1 MISTTPVPER
11 YTRFSCPHPA
21 CAGCNRPSE
30 GNLGP
35 RSWTGTHRP
44 SEGRRCTACDRAC
57 SEREGTWRA
66 RSTRPEATVHQLLPC
81 QRWGLCEAGT
91 AASCAVA
98 LKTVQ
103 RWQSVAAHRA
113 QTQQQQVVPQGDVSG
128 VPWDEAQAKLRPRR
142 VAWSQTA
149 LAMGRGGL
157 LGGDGGPRPPD
168 TAATLLAQVVAR
180 AQALP
185 RWLPDGWKASP
196 AALRQVVGGVHRP
209 PRRGH
214 VGRKPTPRRGAPTNL
229 CSAQVVQGRDTA
241 GHVVA
246 VKRRVVYG
254 GPRVGKQWRLRQ
266 RGAPRQTAC
275 MERWSGPLRG
285 LLAPR
290 RRRPR
295 GQAWSRSRHRGK
307 VGRMVSLSS
316 VVMPHKRLRQ
326 GRLARTPA
334 MAIGLTDPVWL
345 IEWEV

>member
-185 RWLPDGWKASP
+185 RWLPDGCCGRSWGASIGRHVGGTWAASPPPDAGPPQTCARRRSCRAATRRAMSWRSRGAWCTAARGLGSSGASGSAGHRARPPVWNGGLGPSEACWPLAGAAPAVKRGVAPATGARLGAWSASP
-196 AALRQVVGGVHRP
+196 A
-209 PRRGH
+209 
-214 VGRKPTPRRGAPTNL
+214 
-229 CSAQVVQGRDTA
+229 
-241 GHVVA
+241 
-246 VKRRVVYG
+246 
-254 GPRVGKQWRLRQ
+254 W
-266 RGAPRQTAC
+266 
-275 MERWSGPLRG
+275 
-285 LLAPR
+285 
-290 RRRPR
+290 
-295 GQAWSRSRHRGK
+295 
-307 VGRMVSLSS
+307 
-316 VVMPHKRLRQ
+316 
-326 GRLARTPA
+326 
-334 MAIGLTDPVWL
+334 
-345 IEWEV
+345 